1 MHFDDRLATVL
12 RHRAAGERAARTQ
25 FRQLLDL
32 LGGHAAKRD
41 GQRDESLMAAAWLR
55 LGALGE
61 TIPLADRAR
70 ILREPGIRFRNPEL
84 VAHLAEDEPDVAA
97 AALAN
102 AQLSADDWEAL
113 IPRLPIRARGFL
125 RLRRDL
131 PTATKDLLERLGV
144 HDRGLPEPV
153 STSPAPSSD
162 VQGITK
168 EAGEARVPANDRN
181 GDRSEQEEQ
190 DSKVPED
197 SAIGVLVKRIEAFRK
212 SRSGQTSE
220 APRLPLD
227 DQIEDTEPVAPRGFS
242 FTADATGRINW
253 AENRLAPMV
262 IGTSLAR
269 TELGAYIHNH
279 QPIRSE
285 IVTLEGGPMIA
296 GDWVIDAAPRFTSP
310 DGRFYGYAGTA
321 RRPVRSETTPRTAS
335 SQEADRLRQLLHELR
350 TPVNAIQGFS
360 EVIQQQLFGPTPHDY
375 RALAASIAG
384 DSARMLAGFDELDRL
399 AKLETGA
406 LELEAGESDFA
417 AIVERMLDQLEDV
430 LRPRTAS
437 FELSTYGSG
446 MVPISQFEA
455 ETIAWRLLATL
466 TSRIGAG
473 EHLQIEL
480 TNTDGAL
487 VVSCELPV
495 SLAAKGDLFAPSST
509 TSGSTLNAGMFGA
522 GFSMRLLK
530 AEATATGGSL
540 ERIDD
545 WLQLTMPLLTGQGA
559 EPSHENVS

>member
-25 FRQLLDL
+25 FRQLLDM
-32 LGGHAAKRD
+32 LGGPVAKRD

-70 ILREPGIRFRNPEL
+70 ILREPGMRFRNPEL

-102 AQLSADDWEAL
+102 AELSADDWEAL
-113 IPRLPIRARGFL
+113 IPRLPVRARGFL

-131 PTATKDLLERLGV
+131 PPDTKDLLERLGV

-153 STSPAPSSD
+153 PATDVESPAKEKSD
-162 VQGITK
+162 APV
-168 EAGEARVPANDRN
+168 AANDLN
-181 GDRSEQEEQ
+181 GDDPESAERGSH
-190 DSKVPED
+190 VPEN

-212 SRSGQTSE
+212 SRSEHTPE

-227 DQIEDTEPVAPRGFS
+227 DQADDAEPVAPQGFS

-262 IGTSLAR
+262 IGTSLTGTSVKA
-269 TELGAYIHNH
+269 LVLNH
-279 QPIRSE
+279 QPIRGE
-285 IVTLEGGPMIA
+285 IVTLEGGPAIA
-296 GDWVIDAAPRFTSP
+296 GEWIIDAAPRFTSP

-321 RRPVRSETTPRTAS
+321 RRPVASETPPKSADS
-335 SQEADRLRQLLHELR
+335 SEADRLRQLLHELR

-406 LELEAGESDFA
+406 LELDAGEADFA
-417 AIVERMLDQLEDV
+417 AIVERMLGQLEDV

-437 FELSTYGSG
+437 IELSSYGSG
-446 MVPISQFEA
+446 TVPISQFEA

-466 TSRIGAG
+466 ASRIGAG

-480 TNTDGAL
+480 TNKDGTL
-487 VVSCELPV
+487 VISCELPV
-495 SLAAKGDLFAPSST
+495 NLAAKGDLFAPSST
-509 TSGSTLNAGMFGA
+509 ISGSTLNAGMFGA

-530 AEATATGGSL
+530 AEAAATGGSL
-540 ERIDD
+540 ERMDD
-545 WLQLTMPLLTGQGA
+545 WLQLTLPLLTGHSA
-559 EPSHENVS
+559 EPSHETVS